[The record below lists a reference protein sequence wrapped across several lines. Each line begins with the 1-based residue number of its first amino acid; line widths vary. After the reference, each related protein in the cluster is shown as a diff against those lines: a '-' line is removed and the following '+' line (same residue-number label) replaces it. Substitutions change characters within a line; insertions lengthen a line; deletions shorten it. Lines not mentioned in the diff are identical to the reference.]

1 MRIGKSRSLRIVSID
16 AGNVAKVI
24 GAIAALVAAVGGFW
38 VAVGPSDTPQAPA
51 VIIIRGSTLPEYDLT
66 DSEKD
71 REWVFNESL
80 RGTEA
85 GG

>member
-1 MRIGKSRSLRIVSID
+1 MSVDG
-16 AGNVAKVI
+16 GNIAKII
-24 GAIAALVAAVGGFW
+24 GAVAALVAAVGGFL
-38 VAVGPSDTPQAPA
+38 VAVGDSDSQQAPA
-51 VIIIRGSTLPEYDLT
+51 VIIIRGSTLPEDDLT